1 MNKLHSNK
9 LALNS
14 ALTAQ
19 YLQNDFGYPS
29 EPPGYAGYIK
39 KNQVGS
45 EEKAGIRKRKSL
57 VNKIETDFPSCS
69 LVSRWID

>member
-9 LALNS
+9 LALNA

-29 EPPGYAGYIK
+29 EPLGYAGYRK
-39 KNQVGS
+39 KYKSAQ
-45 EEKAGIRKRKSL
+45 RKRLESGNANL
-57 VNKIETDFPSCS
+57 LST
-69 LVSRWID
+69 R